1 MTAATGQDKAP
12 GLMGG
17 PGPTTLS
24 GGSGPVLP
32 SSMDQPRARPRSH
45 PSPQTTTSAD
55 GQTWRRLYFWT
66 GVSSVLFVALLILAL
81 VLDFAAPPPVHGGAE
96 TLGFIARNKGIYLAE
111 QLLWI
116 VPNILPVL
124 VFVALFA
131 ALAPLDKSLALL
143 ATVVG
148 GLAWALLLAVPV
160 TSRGSLVL
168 MYLSDRYTAASD
180 DAARLRYA
188 TAAEA
193 IVAENNTPAVVGVL
207 SALGI
212 LLISCVMLQGVL
224 PRTLAWLGIAPG
236 GLGVVSEALRHAVP
250 EFYWGYGVLLWI
262 WFVAV
267 GLALIRLAARTPRSN
282 DNRDRLG

>member
-1 MTAATGQDKAP
+1 
-12 GLMGG
+12 
-17 PGPTTLS
+17 
-24 GGSGPVLP
+24 
-32 SSMDQPRARPRSH
+32 MDQPNTRPRGH
-45 PSPQTTTSAD
+45 ASPPTAPSAD
-55 GQTWRRLYFWT
+55 GQSWRRLYLWA
-66 GVSSVLFVALLILAL
+66 GISSVLFVALLILAL

-96 TLGFIARNKGIYLAE
+96 TLEFIALNKGIYLAE

-124 VFVALFA
+124 VFVALFV

-148 GLAWALLLAVPV
+148 GLSWALILAVPV

-168 MYLSDRYTAASD
+168 VYLSDRYTAADD

-193 IVAENNTPAVVGVL
+193 VVAENNTPAVVGVL

-212 LLISCVMLQGVL
+212 LLISLVMLQGVL
-224 PRTLAWLGIAPG
+224 PRTLAWLGITTG
-236 GLGVVSEALRHAVP
+236 GLGVVAEALRHAVP
-250 EFYWGYGVLLWI
+250 EFYWGYGVLLWV

-267 GLALIRLAARTPRSN
+267 GLALIRLAARTPPSGG
-282 DNRDRLG
+282 NRGRLA

>member
-1 MTAATGQDKAP
+1 MP
-12 GLMGG
+12 
-17 PGPTTLS
+17 LS

-32 SSMDQPRARPRSH
+32 SSMDQPKTRQQGHA
-45 PSPQTTTSAD
+45 SPLATPPAD
-55 GQTWRRLYFWT
+55 GQTWRRLYFWA
-66 GVSSVLFVALLILAL
+66 GISSVLFVALLMLAL

-96 TLGFIARNKGIYLAE
+96 TLEYIARNKGIYLAE

-124 VFVALFA
+124 VFVALFV

-148 GLAWALLLAVPV
+148 GLSWALILAVPV

-168 MYLSDRYTAASD
+168 VYLSDRYSAADD

-212 LLISCVMLQGVL
+212 LLISLVMLKGVL
-224 PRTLAWLGIAPG
+224 PGALAWLGIATG
-236 GLGVVSEALRHAVP
+236 GLGVVAEALRHAVP
-250 EFYWGYGVLLWI
+250 EFYWAYGVLLWV

-267 GLALIRLAARTPRSN
+267 GLALIRLAARTPRSSG
-282 DNRDRLG
+282 RLA

>member
-1 MTAATGQDKAP
+1 
-12 GLMGG
+12 
-17 PGPTTLS
+17 
-24 GGSGPVLP
+24 
-32 SSMDQPRARPRSH
+32 MDQPNTRPRGQ
-45 PSPQTTTSAD
+45 PRPAAATAGG
-55 GQTWRRLYFWT
+55 GQTWRRLYFWA
-66 GVSSVLFVALLILAL
+66 GISSVLFVALLILAL
-81 VLDFAAPPPVHGGAE
+81 VLDFAAPPPVHGGAG
-96 TLGFIARNKGIYLAE
+96 TLEFIARNKGNYVAE

-116 VPNILPVL
+116 VPSILPVL
-124 VFVALFA
+124 VFVALFV

-148 GLAWALLLAVPV
+148 GLSWTLILAVPV

-168 MYLSDRYTAASD
+168 VYLSDRYAEADD

-212 LLISCVMLQGVL
+212 LLVSVVMLQGVL
-224 PRTLAWLGIAPG
+224 PRTLAWLGIATG
-236 GLGVVSEALRHAVP
+236 GLGVVAEALRHAVP
-250 EFYWGYGVLLWI
+250 EFYWGYGVLLWV

-267 GLALIRLAARTPRSN
+267 GFALIRLAARTPRS
-282 DNRDRLG
+282 RGDRGRLA